1 VLALLLLVPLPSV
14 AHVDATEAPADTLAE
29 ESTARLVPNVPRAP
43 QAPKAPPEAP
53 PQALETPRA
62 PASVWTAAGAIM
74 KSAADLATDLGRVR
88 DLGDLERLMRP
99 IAELMDASGVVVWV
113 GSTTGADL
121 RAAIGHGYPPQILAR
136 MPAVPRSADN
146 AAAGAYRTGT
156 LQIVLSRPG
165 GSSGAVVAPI
175 LTADGCIG
183 ALSAEIRH
191 GGEAS
196 ETVQALATMFAAQ
209 LANVIGVQTVQEV
222 QEVQEVPKARTV

>member
-1 VLALLLLVPLPSV
+1 
-14 AHVDATEAPADTLAE
+14 
-29 ESTARLVPNVPRAP
+29 
-43 QAPKAPPEAP
+43 
-53 PQALETPRA
+53 
-62 PASVWTAAGAIM
+62 M

-88 DLGDLERLMRP
+88 DLSDLERLMGRV
-99 IAELMDASGVVVWV
+99 AELMDASGVVVWV
-113 GSTTGADL
+113 GNTAGADL
-121 RAAIGHGYPPQILAR
+121 RAAIAHGYPPQVLAR

-146 AAAGAYRTGT
+146 AAASAYRTGT

-196 ETVQALATMFAAQ
+196 ETVQALATIFSAQ
-209 LANVIGVQTVQEV
+209 LASVISLPADAAASESKT
-222 QEVQEVPKARTV
+222 ASA